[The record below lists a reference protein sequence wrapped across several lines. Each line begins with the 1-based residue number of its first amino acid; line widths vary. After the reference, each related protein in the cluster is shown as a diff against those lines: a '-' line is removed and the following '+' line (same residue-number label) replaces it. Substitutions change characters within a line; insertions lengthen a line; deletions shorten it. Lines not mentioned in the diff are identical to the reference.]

1 MAAEQFES
9 ANDTTVKPFPYQVA
23 GHLAQDGFKVTVDD
37 CVLKPVQR
45 PPKGE
50 REILFYEAVF
60 DEAEERNE
68 VLQLRRFLPQYFGV
82 VELGI
87 LTLTISNPATEV

>member
-1 MAAEQFES
+1 MAYLSLGLQFFS
-9 ANDTTVKPFPYQVA
+9 
-23 GHLAQDGFKVTVDD
+23 DGFKVTVDD

-50 REILFYEAVF
+50 REISFYEAVF
-60 DEAEERNE
+60 DKAEERNE

-87 LTLTISNPATEV
+87 LTLTISKPATEQSNCSFSFPFWVCKR